1 MLELTLF
8 KRALQC
14 CNVVN
19 ISFQSRR
26 FSHVVYDEALERSS
40 RLPIYFISLFIS
52 SLLIFFFSFFS
63 AVAPSHPP
71 PQRRRRDPTF
81 ISIVYA
87 VSPSLN
93 SLTEEENYLT
103 SRWPDSRCE
112 QLVISIVNLSK
123 KVRNFILA
131 FNCVLHSATS
141 RKGIAMGREEE
152 GVIRLQIKVEEEKKV

>member
-52 SLLIFFFSFFS
+52 SLLIFFFPSSFCWLL
-63 AVAPSHPP
+63 HLTLLHNG
-71 PQRRRRDPTF
+71 RRRDPTF

-93 SLTEEENYLT
+93 SLTEERRIIWLLAGPTLDVNSWWSRLLT
-103 SRWPDSRCE
+103 CPRKWGISF
-112 QLVISIVNLSK
+112 LHSIVCCTRLLQ
-123 KVRNFILA
+123 VE
-131 FNCVLHSATS
+131 S
-141 RKGIAMGREEE
+141 RGLRWG
-152 GVIRLQIKVEEEKKV
+152 EKRKE